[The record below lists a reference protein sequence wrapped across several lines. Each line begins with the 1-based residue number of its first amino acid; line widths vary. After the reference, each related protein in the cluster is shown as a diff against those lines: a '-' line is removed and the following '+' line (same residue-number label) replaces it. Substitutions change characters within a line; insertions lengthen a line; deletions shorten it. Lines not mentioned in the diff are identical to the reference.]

1 MAFAIFSLPIFL
13 SILFFIIC
21 FLVILAIVK
30 FTLYIFQSFGLLN
43 IAKKEGYKYRYISWI
58 PGLSHYI
65 LGKFCLKKNLAII
78 YTILTVI
85 NILLFVLVIFIENS
99 ILFYLFLVFTI
110 LYFVIDMLVMNK
122 FYKKVYKTPEI
133 FTIFTIITFGFLKP
147 IFIYTS
153 RIKKI
158 TNEY

>member
-43 IAKKEGYKYRYISWI
+43 IAKKEGYKYRYISWV

-78 YTILTVI
+78 YTILSTKF
-85 NILLFVLVIFIENS
+85 LGYYS
-99 ILFYLFLVFTI
+99 I
-110 LYFVIDMLVMNK
+110 
-122 FYKKVYKTPEI
+122 
-133 FTIFTIITFGFLKP
+133 
-147 IFIYTS
+147 
-153 RIKKI
+153 KI
-158 TNEY
+158 TNTNKSIFITVNIVYIIAKFFFKQNLPRI